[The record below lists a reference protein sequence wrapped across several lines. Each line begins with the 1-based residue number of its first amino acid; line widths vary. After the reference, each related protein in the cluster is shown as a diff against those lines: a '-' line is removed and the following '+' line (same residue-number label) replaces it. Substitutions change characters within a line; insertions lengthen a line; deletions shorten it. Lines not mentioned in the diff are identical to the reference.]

1 MEEAGAVDRA
11 EARARA
17 AVRVEAAAA
26 EEVVRARAVVEAE
39 VKEVVRAEAPAV
51 GAAWGVEPE
60 TPGKRTGTAPAMRA
74 TEAARLIRRRAPASA
89 RSAERRYHTGGAFP
103 A

>member
-39 VKEVVRAEAPAV
+39 APAV
-51 GAAWGVEPE
+51 GAAWAVEPE